1 MEGIGKEGAMFSG
14 KGSWKNWKFGQ
25 DSVMREGIG
34 KEGAM
39 FSGKGGWKNWKFG
52 QDSVLFL
59 KFRRRED
66 DKYSI
71 IGAEKV
77 GNLGSTL
84 GRNQFYKRGE
94 GGEGLWRRAGIVF

>member
-1 MEGIGKEGAMFSG
+1 
-14 KGSWKNWKFGQ
+14 
-25 DSVMREGIG
+25 MREGIG

-39 FSGKGGWKNWKFG
+39 FNGKGGWKNWKFG

-59 KFRRRED
+59 KFRRGED

-71 IGAEKV
+71 IGVEKV

-84 GRNQFYKRGE
+84 GRKQFYKRGE